1 METLSQTPD
10 TSTLPAD
17 GLQLSNL
24 QERMTALL
32 NQKLSAKN
40 QSQSQPADTLNED
53 CENLKLIALARS
65 FGAKETDYEEGVF
78 VAQFENKDALN
89 HFADALDNADYV
101 YSYEIRIEGE
111 EGSVSAFDTLP
122 AEIRAVVIVYI
133 DEDYVDYGYY
143 EVDEDDPDGI
153 EGDDNGASTQQLTE
167 VKRRIK
173 VNSRGVKRIKMQ
185 CKPGYKWD
193 VNARACVK
201 ITGDQ
206 LAKNRKSHRRAILTK
221 KAMGSA
227 FKARVIRKTKKAMRF
242 RKALGVKNG

>member
-1 METLSQTPD
+1 
-10 TSTLPAD
+10 
-17 GLQLSNL
+17 
-24 QERMTALL
+24 MTALL

-40 QSQSQPADTLNED
+40 QSRSQPADTLNED

-111 EGSVSAFDTLP
+111 EGSISAFDTLP

-133 DEDYVDYGYY
+133 DEEYVDYGYY
-143 EVDEDDPDGI
+143 EVDEDDTDGI
-153 EGDDNGASTQQLTE
+153 EGDDNGASAQELTE

-193 VNARACVK
+193 VGARACVK

-221 KAMGSA
+221 KSMGSA

>member
-1 METLSQTPD
+1 
-10 TSTLPAD
+10 
-17 GLQLSNL
+17 
-24 QERMTALL
+24 MTALL

-40 QSQSQPADTLNED
+40 QSPSQPADALNED

-133 DEDYVDYGYY
+133 DEDHVDYGYY

-153 EGDDNGASTQQLTE
+153 EGDDNGASAQELTE

-193 VNARACVK
+193 AGARACVK

-221 KAMGSA
+221 KSMGSA
-227 FKARVIRKTKKAMRF
+227 FKARVVRKTKKAMRF
-242 RKALGVKNG
+242 RKALGVK

>member
-32 NQKLSAKN
+32 NQKLSEK
-40 QSQSQPADTLNED
+40 SPLSQPTDTLNED

-65 FGAKETDYEEGVF
+65 FGAKETDHEEGVF
-78 VAQFENKDALN
+78 MAQFENKDALN

-143 EVDEDDPDGI
+143 EVDEDDTDGI
-153 EGDDNGASTQQLTE
+153 EGDDNGASAQELTE

-193 VNARACVK
+193 VGARACVK

-221 KAMGSA
+221 KSMGSA

>member
-1 METLSQTPD
+1 
-10 TSTLPAD
+10 
-17 GLQLSNL
+17 
-24 QERMTALL
+24 MTALL

-40 QSQSQPADTLNED
+40 QSPSQPADTLNED

-89 HFADALDNADYV
+89 HFSDALDNADYV

-122 AEIRAVVIVYI
+122 AEIRALVIVYL
-133 DEDYVDYGYY
+133 DEDSLDYGYY

-153 EGDDNGASTQQLTE
+153 EGDDNGASAQELTE

-193 VNARACVK
+193 VGARACVK

-221 KAMGSA
+221 KSMGSA

>member
-1 METLSQTPD
+1 
-10 TSTLPAD
+10 
-17 GLQLSNL
+17 
-24 QERMTALL
+24 MTALL
-32 NQKLSAKN
+32 NQKLSEK
-40 QSQSQPADTLNED
+40 SRSLSQPTDTLNED

-143 EVDEDDPDGI
+143 EVDEDDTDGI
-153 EGDDNGASTQQLTE
+153 EGDDNGASAQELTE

-193 VNARACVK
+193 VGARACVK

-221 KAMGSA
+221 KSMGSA

>member
-1 METLSQTPD
+1 MPL
-10 TSTLPAD
+10 AG

-24 QERMTALL
+24 QERMTAIL

-40 QSQSQPADTLNED
+40 QPRSQPGNVLNED

-65 FGAKETDYEEGVF
+65 FGAKETDHEEGVF

-111 EGSVSAFDTLP
+111 EGAVSAFDTLP

-143 EVDEDDPDGI
+143 EVDDEDDEDPDGI
-153 EGDDNGASTQQLTE
+153 EGDDNGASAQQLTE

-173 VNSRGVKRIKMQ
+173 VNSRGMKRIKMQ

-193 VNARACVK
+193 AGARACVK